1 MNCGV
6 NFPANSQLGGRNR
19 ICRASGRRDTPRR
32 GSRNLLI
39 ARQLD
44 FRVAYRR
51 GTHRL
56 ASASPFVKSTRRNA
70 CTTRHEINTSRSIVL
85 PRGNR
90 TYGSVA
96 RYIPFSSINPRY
108 KYLTCPSPEFSNSL
122 RRSFNSFAT
131 TFNRVHR
138 GVSRTRIPFTHR
150 GRFFF
155 PVSITVFG

>member
-19 ICRASGRRDTPRR
+19 ICCASGRRDTLRR

-70 CTTRHEINTSRSIVL
+70 CTTRYEINTSRSIVL

-90 TYGSVA
+90 TCTE
-96 RYIPFSSINPRY
+96 INITR
-108 KYLTCPSPEFSNSL
+108 PSPRSLSNSL

-131 TFNRVHR
+131 TFDGVHR

-150 GRFFF
+150 GR
-155 PVSITVFG
+155 PLTPPPQ